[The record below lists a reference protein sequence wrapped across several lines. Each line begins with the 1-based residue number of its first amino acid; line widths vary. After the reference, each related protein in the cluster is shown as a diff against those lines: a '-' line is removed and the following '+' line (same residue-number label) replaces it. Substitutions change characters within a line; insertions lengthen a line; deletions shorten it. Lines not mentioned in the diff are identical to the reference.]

1 MTQIDS
7 NIPRHYHQL
16 TSEQRGQIEALHV
29 LNWSNAAIAR
39 KLHCH
44 RSTIGRELK
53 RGRVL
58 QRNSD
63 YFLYHHYYGE
73 TAQAKHEQRRLKCHC
88 HSLLK
93 RGHFFFKLLTK
104 QLGS

>member
-16 TSEQRGQIEALHV
+16 TSEQRGQIEALHD

-58 QRNSD
+58 QRDSD
-63 YFLYHHYYGE
+63 YF
-73 TAQAKHEQRRLKCHC
+73 TMVKRRKPSMNSGGWNVIVIPCLNGAIS
-88 HSLLK
+88 SL
-93 RGHFFFKLLTK
+93 
-104 QLGS
+104 SS